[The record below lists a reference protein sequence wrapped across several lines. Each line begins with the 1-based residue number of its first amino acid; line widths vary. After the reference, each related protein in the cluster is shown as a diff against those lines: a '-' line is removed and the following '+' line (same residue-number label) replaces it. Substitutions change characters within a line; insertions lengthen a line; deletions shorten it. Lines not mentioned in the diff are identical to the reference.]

1 MTTHPVGT
9 THPERRT
16 ASSAANIRMLT
27 NGRLRLALHTLRD
40 GEGPALLL
48 LHGLGESSPAAPPDE
63 LDGWPGPVYALDFC
77 GHGASESAVGGGS
90 SCEQLMS
97 DADAALA
104 AIGPATVLGR
114 GLGGYIGVLIA
125 GARPQLVRGAIID
138 DGTGLAGGGTR
149 PGSSTVEF
157 PDERVSDGTPD
168 PFALMELSSDIRP
181 KDYATSFVRSAVEI
195 SGLPTPVAVVA
206 HARASWLDA
215 VIDEYGVVNTTL
227 ERALEMYAR

>member
-1 MTTHPVGT
+1 MSTTT
-9 THPERRT
+9 
-16 ASSAANIRMLT
+16 RMLT
-27 NGRLRLALHTLRD
+27 NGRLRLALHTLRGGD
-40 GEGPALLL
+40 GAALLL
-48 LHGLGESSPAAPPDE
+48 LHGLGESSPRQVPDE
-63 LDGWPGPVYALDFC
+63 LAAWSGPIHALDFC
-77 GHGASESAVGGGS
+77 GHGESESAIGGGY

-125 GARPQLVRGAIID
+125 GARPELVRGVIVD

-149 PGSSTVEF
+149 PGSTTVEF
-157 PDERVSDGTPD
+157 PDGRVSGGTPD
-168 PFALMELSSDIRP
+168 PYALMELSSDIRP

-206 HARASWLDA
+206 HARAPWLDA
-215 VIDEYGVVNTTL
+215 VIDEYGVVSTTL